1 MVGVQRF
8 FVLTFFLLS
17 LALAQSCPVNLALL
31 PTAPPAA
38 RLTLKG
44 PDEFTGGVYA
54 LQAAL
59 SAPGEVRL
67 VRHEGRL
74 RHGNR
79 LYPSPSVVCTEGLLR
94 TVPLGS
100 ADNGEHTLKL
110 EAYVY
115 YRVFEGGS
123 WQLRLALL
131 EQRSLTFALYLPW
144 KASPEDAARLLKA
157 EWQAGKGGGV
167 EGEKTIAVWGV
178 VRTLHPDLLAVLR
191 EIRQGGFTDCNPLGL
206 CAVVPPARIRL
217 INDNPAR
224 FASVVATGCL
234 AGGIIRSCQRSQ
246 DSRVSNVGTH
256 IAGGVLAV
264 EGVRHGYLLVG
275 EGVESAGGVEV
286 IELPLSAIRFI
297 IQALTL
303 DEAFRSGRPVQP

>member
-1 MVGVQRF
+1 MKRF

-38 RLTLKG
+38 TLTLNG
-44 PDEFTGGVYA
+44 TNEFTGGVYS

-59 SAPGEVRL
+59 SAPGEIRL
-67 VRHEGRL
+67 VRHQGRL
-74 RHGNR
+74 RHSDQ
-79 LYPSPSVVCTEGLLR
+79 LYSDPSVVCTEGVLR
-94 TVPLGS
+94 TAPLGP
-100 ADNGEHTLKL
+100 ADNGEHTLTV

-131 EQRSLTFALYLPW
+131 EQRQVSFALYLPW
-144 KASPEDAARLLKA
+144 KASPENAASLIKA
-157 EWQAGKGGGV
+157 EWQAGKGGGI

-178 VRTLHPDLLAVLR
+178 VRTLNPSLLGVLR
-191 EIRQGGFTDCNPLGL
+191 EIREGGFTDCNLLGV

-217 INDNPAR
+217 INDNPSR

-234 AGGIIRSCQRSQ
+234 AGGWVSGCQRPQ
-246 DSRVSNVGTH
+246 DSRVSNVGTR
-256 IAGGVLAV
+256 IAGGILAV
-264 EGVRHGYLLVG
+264 EGIRHGYLLVG
-275 EGVESAGGVEV
+275 EGVESGGGIEV
-286 IELPLSAIRFI
+286 IELPLSGIRFI
-297 IQALTL
+297 LQALTL
-303 DEAFRSGRPVQP
+303 DEAFRSGKPVQP